1 MFDSDV
7 WTIKNNQ
14 TSINEKDKNKNKS
27 KSYST
32 IKTPFKKKNDS
43 GKSYHK
49 QSNNHGTLETNLAL
63 GFNTV

>member
-14 TSINEKDKNKNKS
+14 TSINDKNKNKS

-43 GKSYHK
+43 DKSYHNK